1 MTYIGLQLALL
12 ILVCVGWYHVTALFV
27 ASTALQFL
35 AAIFMAALSF
45 MDHNRSPRPSVLLS
59 SYLLVTLLF
68 DITETRTF
76 WLASATKSEI
86 TFTSVYTATTA
97 VKAGLLLLEAQH
109 KTRWVNWD
117 TKENHSPEETSG
129 IFDLGVFFWLN
140 ALFKNGYR
148 SILQIEDLY
157 PLDYSMQG
165 KTLSEQ
171 FRSNLEYDKLRSRK
185 YGLIQLLWRTLK
197 TPILLPVAPRL
208 LLLGFTFCQ
217 PFFINSLLDYLS
229 ENGSNVSSNSAY
241 GFIGASIL
249 IFSGIALSTS
259 IYQYL
264 HNRTLQMLR
273 GCESTFLVTIQHHP
287 ATKAFYRHC
296 GMTNAPLECW
306 LTFCL
311 SRSGHCH
318 LHKMYR
324 SSSRYRRRGTI
335 RDLDEQRLGAH

>member
-68 DITETRTF
+68 DIAETRTF

-86 TFTSVYTATTA
+86 IFTSVYTATTA

-148 SILQIEDLY
+148 SILRIEDLY
-157 PLDYSMQG
+157 PLDHSMQG

-229 ENGSNVSSNSAY
+229 EDGSNVSSNSAY

-273 GCESTFLVTIQHHP
+273 GCKFTIFVTIQHH
-287 ATKAFYRHC
+287 AAIKSLYRHC
-296 GMTNAPLECW
+296 VILYAPLACW
-306 LTFCL
+306 LTFC
-311 SRSGHCH
+311 
-318 LHKMYR
+318 
-324 SSSRYRRRGTI
+324 
-335 RDLDEQRLGAH
+335 